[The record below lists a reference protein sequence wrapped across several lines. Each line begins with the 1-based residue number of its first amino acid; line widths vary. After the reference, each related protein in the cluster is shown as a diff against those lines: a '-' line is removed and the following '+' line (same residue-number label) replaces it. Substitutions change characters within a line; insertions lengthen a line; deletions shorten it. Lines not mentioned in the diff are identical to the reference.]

1 VVPVARQGLLLGA
14 SAYVLW
20 GLSVLYW
27 PLAEPTGPLEI
38 LALRVLFSP
47 IAVGILLLAMGRVR
61 RLARIVRNPR
71 ALGLLTL
78 AGVLTS
84 LNWALFIWA
93 STNGHVVDASLGY
106 FITPLVSVALG
117 VAVLRERLRAGQ
129 WAAIGLG
136 AAAVAVL
143 TAAYGGLPWIA
154 LGLASTFG
162 LYGLIKKHLDVGAI
176 EGLMVETAVLFPFAA
191 AYTIVLQVLGQA
203 TFGHVSLA
211 NTLLGIGSGFVMTVP
226 MLLFNAAATR
236 VPLSVVGMLQFIEPI
251 VQFLLGVLV
260 FREVMPAARWAAFAL
275 LWAALAVLTAEGVR
289 RRRQA
294 AAGDRRSPRRSA
306 RSFRTASSAV
316 RDQGETP

>member
-1 VVPVARQGLLLGA
+1 MPVARQGLLLGA
-14 SAYVLW
+14 AAYVLW

-27 PLAEPTGPLEI
+27 PLVEPTGAIEI

-47 IAVGILLLAMGRVR
+47 IAVGLLLLAMGRAKRVAEILR
-61 RLARIVRNPR
+61 KPR
-71 ALGLLTL
+71 ELGLLTL

-84 LNWALFIWA
+84 ANWALFIWA

-117 VAVLRERLRAGQ
+117 VAVLRERLRPGQ
-129 WAAIGLG
+129 WVAIGLG
-136 AAAVAVL
+136 AGAVAVL

-154 LGLASTFG
+154 LGLAATFG
-162 LYGLIKKHLDVGAI
+162 LYGLIKKHLDVGAV

-191 AYTIVLQVLGQA
+191 VYTIVLQTSGQA
-203 TFGHVSLA
+203 TFGHVSLG
-211 NTLLGIGSGFVMTVP
+211 NTLLGVGSGFVMMAP

-260 FREVMPAARWAAFAL
+260 FREVMPAVRWAAFAL
-275 LWAALAVLTAEGVR
+275 LWAALAMLTAEGVR
-289 RRRQA
+289 RRSR
-294 AAGDRRSPRRSA
+294 AGAGARRAPPRSA
-306 RSFRTASSAV
+306 RSSRTASSAV